1 MANFEYY
8 LELYSN
14 NKRMLYRQAYEA
26 AYRDLMG
33 EYEDD
38 LRVQGILIDQL
49 GVEAGTTKKLSSSV
63 SKAEGENKYKRALVA
78 AKVVKQQQDNQEK
91 TRKGRLEARKS
102 VQAEYDISKWD
113 GRVSRIRDDITD
125 GKSSDEVAARRE
137 IDLITDEMTT
147 PQKEA
152 FVAYKLGLIVDDFN
166 RERAKSNTPPMVK
179 QQEADRIGVENK
191 TGQQVDADIEKEIEL
206 RTKPVTGDRE
216 MTKYQKDFVREGQA
230 VGLDVKQNSDGTFT
244 VGSEIIDKDKLRL
257 TRPTEQD
264 ILARAAEYYKP
275 TGSKKFKKGM
285 EEIAVERET
294 QAAADKKAKQDLVAS
309 MPSWGGQAL
318 KYAPEVE
325 SLAEEDDKALSD
337 RADTGITLGLQTFAS
352 DKYPDIGAALDHIN
366 SQNTDDTQKQMAL
379 KTYLSRQYRRWRADQ
394 DITVE
399 AVLRDK

>member
-1 MANFEYY
+1 
-8 LELYSN
+8 
-14 NKRMLYRQAYEA
+14 MLYRQAYEA

-206 RTKPVTGDRE
+206 RTKPVTGDKE
-216 MTKYQKDFVREGQA
+216 MTKYQRDFVREGQGA
-230 VGLDVKQNSDGTFT
+230 GLDVKQNSDGTFT

-325 SLAEEDDKALSD
+325 SLAEEDDKALSG
-337 RADTGITLGLQTFAS
+337 REDTGITLGLQTYTSGKF
-352 DKYPDIGAALDHIN
+352 DDISAALDHIN

-394 DITVE
+394 DNSVE
-399 AVLRDK
+399 AVIGDK

>member
-294 QAAADKKAKQDLVAS
+294 QAAADKKAKQELVAS

-325 SLAEEDDKALSD
+325 SLAEEDDKALSG
-337 RADTGITLGLQTFAS
+337 REDTGITLGLQTYTSGKF
-352 DKYPDIGAALDHIN
+352 DDISAALDHIN
-366 SQNTDDTQKQMAL
+366 SQDTDDTQKQMAL

>member
-206 RTKPVTGDRE
+206 RTKPVTGDKE
-216 MTKYQKDFVREGQA
+216 MTKYQRDFVREGQGA
-230 VGLDVKQNSDGTFT
+230 GLDVKQNSDGTFT

-294 QAAADKKAKQDLVAS
+294 QAAADKKAKQELVAS

-394 DITVE
+394 DNSVE
-399 AVLRDK
+399 AVIGDK